1 MAGGHG
7 QRLEMTASPYPSQ
20 GPADS
25 VRSLE
30 MKPAGHQALR
40 WGGST
45 PWTENLP
52 TNQGGTSKWWGNLF
66 SYWLVYKL
74 CTSCQCLWM
83 IQKNLVLSSLGLFP
97 IGTWRHEGCLKY
109 PVKQTG
115 QSYIKGSYSV
125 MLLWKLASRTCCFN
139 EWPCACMCMLHATI
153 CQLRVW
159 RNGVACAK
167 PLSSTRP
174 ILCDRR
180 SEILPFPK
188 NPEKDR
194 KSHNGKSG
202 NN

>member
-1 MAGGHG
+1 M
-7 QRLEMTASPYPSQ
+7 
-20 GPADS
+20 
-25 VRSLE
+25 
-30 MKPAGHQALR
+30 
-40 WGGST
+40 
-45 PWTENLP
+45 
-52 TNQGGTSKWWGNLF
+52 
-66 SYWLVYKL
+66 
-74 CTSCQCLWM
+74 
-83 IQKNLVLSSLGLFP
+83 QKNIVNTIKKWRPGRVSSPKNCHVFDLVNILKFKMWKGGGGYPPFFVLGGFRSQKLSKKSIFLKNYLRRNAVNIMACALGHRRFCEA
-97 IGTWRHEGCLKY
+97 HQY
-109 PVKQTG
+109 PVNQTG

-174 ILCDRR
+174 ILCNRR

-188 NPEKDR
+188 NPEKDG